1 MKTNEPQH
9 NPENPSN
16 DRLGLEDIVHLAN
29 KIGLELVNA
38 KREVEKLDLGK
49 NTLRAQ
55 IITDLDD
62 GTRSETKMKRLSE
75 INPAYLEHMELLI
88 NARAEYEKLRIRYD
102 SYKNLFDAR
111 RSLLSFQKAEMKLI

>member
-1 MKTNEPQH
+1 MKRNDAPTTIDS
-9 NPENPSN
+9 PSN

-38 KREVEKLDLGK
+38 KKEFDILDHGK

-55 IITDLDD
+55 IISNLDD
-62 GTRSETKMKRLSE
+62 GTLSEAKLKRLSE
-75 INPAYLEHMELLI
+75 IDSSYLEHMEKLI
-88 NARAEYEKLRIRYD
+88 NAKAEYEKLRIRYD